1 MRESSRFASDAF
13 HYKNCRSS
21 FNCISFLTS
30 LQLVKHLKM
39 SFKLIVVCATLAA
52 VSSAR
57 LDGDQLSRQIHQQ
70 QELIQQQND
79 RIRDQ
84 QRLEDQQRQV
94 QIRDLENQQ
103 RRQEQMIR
111 DQQQQRL
118 EYIRSNE
125 HRFISTPSQ
134 IVPGTLQIVNIP
146 SSRRNFQYFDDSNY
160 NFAYAV
166 SDLTTGDIKSQQEVR
181 RGDQV
186 QGQYT
191 MMDADGYQR
200 IVDYRADDRN
210 GFDAEVRREPA
221 FVAAQVYPT
230 QYQPIAVQQPT
241 IFSSTSVSRRN
252 DGQRSQYSSA
262 TASNF

>member
-1 MRESSRFASDAF
+1 MRKYSRFASDDSR
-13 HYKNCRSS
+13 YKNGRNSISCM
-21 FNCISFLTS
+21 SFLTS
-30 LQLVKHLKM
+30 LSSVKHLKM

-52 VSSAR
+52 VSCAR
-57 LDGDQLSRQIHQQ
+57 LDNDQLNRQIQQQ
-70 QELIQQQND
+70 QELVQQQNE

-84 QRLEDQQRQV
+84 QQLEDQQRQV
-94 QIRDLENQQ
+94 QIRDLEDQQ
-103 RRQEQMIR
+103 RRQDQMIR

-118 EYIRSNE
+118 ELIRSNE
-125 HRFISTPSQ
+125 GRFISTPSQ
-134 IVPGTLQIVNIP
+134 FSPGTVRIVNIP
-146 SSRRNFQYFDDSNY
+146 SSRRNFQYIDDSNY

-166 SDLTTGDIKSQQEVR
+166 SDLTTGDIKSQQETR

-186 QGQYT
+186 QGQYS

-221 FVAAQVYPT
+221 FVTAPVYSV
-230 QYQPIAVQQPT
+230 QYQPMIY
-241 IFSSTSVSRRN
+241 SSTSVSRRD
-252 DGQRSQYSSA
+252 DGQRSRYSST